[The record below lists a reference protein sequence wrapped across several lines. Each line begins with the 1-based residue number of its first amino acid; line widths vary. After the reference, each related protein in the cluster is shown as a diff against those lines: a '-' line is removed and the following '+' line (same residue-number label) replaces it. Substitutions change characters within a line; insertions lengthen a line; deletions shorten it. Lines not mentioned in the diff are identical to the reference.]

1 MSWTFSNTGIGG
13 GFGISPSGN
22 PGGGMNFA
30 APTIGIVTSGLV
42 INLDAGNAASYPGS
56 GTTWTDLSGN
66 NINGTLTNG
75 PTFNSANGGS
85 IVFDGSDD
93 YCIFDTTSFP
103 SGNSPFTMEVFVKK
117 NVVTTVPIFAYGRD
131 QVGGNT
137 IPVLLLYSS
146 NLIGL
151 TFGSTTG
158 DVFSTTVLSS
168 GVWYHVCA
176 SYTTLQTKIYVNG
189 TLENSTNYS
198 SANIILDNTVNGNKG
213 ALAAQFSPFGN
224 ISGPPRRYGTFTGNI
239 AKAALYNRALTDGE
253 ILQNF
258 NALRGR
264 FGI

>member
-1 MSWTFSNTGIGG
+1 MPWSFAS
-13 GFGISPSGN
+13 SGN
-22 PGGGMNFA
+22 PGGFSGTSSGNPGGMNA
-30 APTIGIVTSGLV
+30 IATTPIVTNGLLF
-42 INLDAGNAASYPGS
+42 NLDAGNVESYPGS

-131 QVGGNT
+131 QVGGNS

-158 DVFSTTVLSS
+158 DVFSTTALSS

-176 SYTTLQTKIYVNG
+176 SYTTSQTKIYVNG
-189 TLENSTNYS
+189 VLENSTNYS
-198 SANIILDNTVNGNKG
+198 SANVILDNTVNGNKG

-239 AKAALYNRALTDGE
+239 AKVALYNRALTNSE

-264 FGI
+264 FGL